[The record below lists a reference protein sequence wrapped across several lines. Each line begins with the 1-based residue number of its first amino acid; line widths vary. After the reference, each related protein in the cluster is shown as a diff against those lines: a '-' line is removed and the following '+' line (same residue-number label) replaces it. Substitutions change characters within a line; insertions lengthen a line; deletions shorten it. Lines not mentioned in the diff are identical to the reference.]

1 MNPQELQQV
10 IISYHNAYE
19 QGQITK
25 EELVSLLYGIN
36 IEEGL
41 GDDAESLFF
50 KEQMNSMLNAAIN
63 AASLLV

>member
-1 MNPQELQQV
+1 MTPQQLQELV
-10 IISYHNAYE
+10 ISYHNAYE
-19 QGQITK
+19 QGQINK